1 MPTVKKRVKSEIDIQ
16 NLDSTQMLFYL
27 IQRIDQKI
35 DRIDDKIDNVKNKL
49 SDRIDSVE
57 NKLSDRIDSV
67 EDKLSDRI
75 DNNFKWLVGIIITGF
90 LTMLGSFFLR

>member
-1 MPTVKKRVKSEIDIQ
+1 MPTVEKRVKSEIDIQ

-35 DRIDDKIDNVKNKL
+35 DRIDDKID
-49 SDRIDSVE
+49 SVE
-57 NKLSDRIDSV
+57 NKLSDRIDNV
-67 EDKLSDRI
+67 ENKLSDRTEKLEKKV

-90 LTMLGSFFLR
+90 LTMLGSFFLK

>member
-35 DRIDDKIDNVKNKL
+35 DRLDDRIDNVESKL

-57 NKLSDRIDSV
+57 N
-67 EDKLSDRI
+67 KLSDRI

-90 LTMLGSFFLR
+90 LTMLGSFFLK